1 MLALLRKIR
10 TRATLGGHDKS
21 TLFRVPRLAP
31 LQRKHQWSSGVSDLI
46 LPADTAFLFGD
57 NIGEPVVGVISPRL
71 WRISAV
77 SLTLM
82 FC

>member
-1 MLALLRKIR
+1 M
-10 TRATLGGHDKS
+10 
-21 TLFRVPRLAP
+21 
-31 LQRKHQWSSGVSDLI
+31 

-57 NIGEPVVGVISPRL
+57 NIGEPVVGVISLRL
-71 WRISAV
+71 GRISAV